1 MNFNDPSQWVNHINK
16 KLLDL
21 LNQNTPKHEFK
32 NVIEYSLLPAGK
44 LFRPLLVLNAAKDL
58 NRITEDHLTFAAAIE
73 MHHTYTLIHDDLPAM
88 DDDDERRGRP
98 SCHIKFTEHDA
109 ILAGDALLAI
119 SFGAL
124 SELSSHCQ
132 ILLKKMYEYTG
143 AQGLILGQVKDLA
156 KENDSIENILEIHEL
171 KTARLIQLSL
181 VGSAII
187 CNKQDLINDLEDLG
201 KYIGINFQLLDDLCE
216 LTEIQTGHELDI
228 NPFLKFD
235 SKKLFQIILEN
246 NEKSKA
252 LFNKLQADNLH
263 LFYKSYYNKM
273 KDVIN
278 SGKGLIIKQ
287 TNISDLE
294 LSKL

>member
-16 KLLDL
+16 KLIDL

-201 KYIGINFQLLDDLCE
+201 KYMMYEREASKYTKEQIEEFITQIESLPRRGPEPIYWEDVTVGNVTTPPGTDF
-216 LTEIQTGHELDI
+216 TWMATGSGDWHGM
-228 NPFLKFD
+228 NWTPVGGVPAV
-235 SKKLFQIILEN
+235 SHQQY
-246 NEKSKA
+246 SA
-252 LFNKLQADNLH
+252 L
-263 LFYKSYYNKM
+263 
-273 KDVIN
+273 
-278 SGKGLIIKQ
+278 
-287 TNISDLE
+287 
-294 LSKL
+294 